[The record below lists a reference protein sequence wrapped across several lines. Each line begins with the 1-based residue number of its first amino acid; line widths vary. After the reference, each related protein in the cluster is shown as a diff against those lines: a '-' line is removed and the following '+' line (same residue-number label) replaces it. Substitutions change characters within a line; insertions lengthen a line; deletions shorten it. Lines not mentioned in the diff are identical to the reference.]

1 MIKNL
6 SEKAKQNAIK
16 PFWSWNDNLE
26 KEELCQQIEIM
37 KKNGIE
43 GFFMHARGGLITEYM
58 SEEWF
63 DKIKICLDKADE
75 LGMQAWAYDENG
87 WPSGFADGKVPQKG
101 IEYQQKHL
109 QCTIYKYGNKLPENV
124 IGIYRNTDGK
134 FSKVQTAENDDIIIS
149 FTVNP
154 YYIDIINADVIT
166 DFIKESYEKY
176 YEKFGNRFGTSLK
189 GFFTDE
195 PQFANTQ
202 RIPWSFTLLQ
212 KFEEKYG
219 YNLIDNLPLLFN
231 DTDESYA
238 FRYDF
243 YSLINELLT
252 TSYFKQ
258 IYEWCDA
265 HNCKFTGHSMLED
278 GIAAQMAANCGVMP
292 SYEFMHEPGIDW
304 LMRIVAKSG
313 ITAKQLGSAAA
324 QLNKKTMTETFAGCG
339 WDVSLNELKG
349 IAQSQIVHGVKT
361 ICTHLQS
368 YSTRGERKRDWPAS
382 LYIQQP
388 WFNASF
394 KQFSDYFTK
403 LSALLAEAKEYSPL
417 LVIHPIKSAYL
428 KYNPNDLKGLADDNG
443 AFGYIS
449 TQLHANHIGFHY
461 GDETIM
467 KNHGKA
473 LGATLK
479 VGSCEY
485 KYVLIPR
492 MISIDDNTLKLL
504 LEYSENGGKIFA
516 YKIKPSF
523 VNGRTNGEL
532 EKLNKNITIVENIEA
547 LSAQIDDDKYI
558 ITNNDECIV
567 SSISTLPD
575 NTDIYYLVNIENSVK
590 KATFKIKG
598 KKYIADFNPITE
610 IESPIPC
617 SYFDDYTCFDLDFAQ
632 YGSFVLKV
640 TAEALEHKSDITE
653 KIIDLSNEF
662 RIEKADNNCVTL
674 DKCEYRINNGE
685 WKDKKY
691 ILHIQQEL
699 LALKK
704 PCDVELKYRFNI
716 KDSDAINDLK
726 FFIETPEKYTIYIND
741 KMVEFKDCGKFYDK
755 SVRGTDIS
763 SYAMLG
769 ENTITLQ
776 CDFYQDENVYRVLF
790 TPGVHEVER
799 NKLTY
804 NTELEACYL
813 TGNFGVEFDGDFT
826 YGERKSIFCDE
837 DYSLVKSRD
846 VIDITK
852 ITEQNFWFFQGKM
865 NLEQSINISKDVNT
879 KYYIGFKTLNCPA
892 AHIYIND
899 EFAGDISFAPHKVDV
914 TNLLV
919 NGENKVTV
927 KLLSGNRNLLGP
939 HHRVEGEIYSVS
951 PDTFTKTLKHDGT
964 NAWNDGY
971 SFVKFGA
978 ELY

>member
-109 QCTIYKYGNKLPENV
+109 QCTIYKYGNDLPENV

-202 RIPWSFTLLQ
+202 RIPWSFTLPQ

-403 LSALLAEAKEYSPL
+403 LSALLSEAKEYSPL

-504 LEYSENGGKIFA
+504 LEYTENGGKIFA
-516 YKIKPSF
+516 YKIKPSL
-523 VNGRTNGEL
+523 VNGRANSEL

-547 LSAQIDDDKYI
+547 LSTQINDDKYI

-640 TAEALEHKSDITE
+640 TDEALEHKSDITE

-662 RIEKADNNCVTL
+662 HIEKADNNCVTL

-685 WKDKKY
+685 WKNKKY

-741 KMVEFKDCGKFYDK
+741 KMVEFKDCGQFYDK